1 MKNIYAKINQSHYSL
16 GELMEVIQSCSKNS
30 REATAAMIDLI
41 ASGRVLLRSNGQM
54 KRVKLAKAKAV

>member
-1 MKNIYAKINQSHYSL
+1 MKNIYAKINQGHYSL
-16 GELMEVIQSCSKNS
+16 WELMEVLQSCSQNS

-54 KRVKLAKAKAV
+54 KRVRLSKQKSA

>member
-1 MKNIYAKINQSHYSL
+1 MKNIYAKINQGHYSL
-16 GELMEVIQSCSKNS
+16 WELMEVLQSCSKNS

-54 KRVKLAKAKAV
+54 KRVRLSKQKSA